1 MFFQVRT
8 RRVDPSIVQ
17 SHISAIDPSQVGPST
32 NVGGSLRVVNI
43 PFRGFPAWC
52 YPNAANLSLPHLL
65 ELKIDVDAS
74 LELPIPY
81 DYVSPEVNM
90 RSGGC
95 ITACAR
101 QWLLR
106 MGGLLP
112 WRAKLVPMS
121 RKLHNKMY

>member
-1 MFFQVRT
+1 ML
-8 RRVDPSIVQ
+8 
-17 SHISAIDPSQVGPST
+17 SHA
-32 NVGGSLRVVNI
+32 
-43 PFRGFPAWC
+43 
-52 YPNAANLSLPHLL
+52 SLPVFLHALCTAQRSFFDWDKDYRAFL
-65 ELKIDVDAS
+65 EEETVCTPLGPDGPV
-74 LELPIPY
+74 
-81 DYVSPEVNM
+81 VSPEVNM